1 MIGESMEKKS
11 YMDGGEPE
19 VGEIIVITDYISA
32 GEMVRSSSSKR
43 NSSCTCESAVQVLIF
58 PHNAD
63 VLLFKLDFVIR
74 LEPNSKSVTT
84 KLLMYYNLPRGI
96 PSPV

>member
-43 NSSCTCESAVQVLIF
+43 NSSFTCESAVQVLIF
-58 PHNAD
+58 PDNLD
-63 VLLFKLDFVIR
+63 VLLFKLDFI
-74 LEPNSKSVTT
+74 N
-84 KLLMYYNLPRGI
+84 
-96 PSPV
+96 